1 MSEEQ
6 RRVQLVNELRA
17 ALEEIAQV
25 SDRMSALLSDR
36 ALDHCELENLR
47 GEMHIA
53 KALASQLRSAI
64 DSLDA
69 SADREDGNI
78 ALGRP

>member
-6 RRVQLVNELRA
+6 RRTHLVNELRA

-25 SDRMSALLSDR
+25 SDRMSALLAER
-36 ALDHCELENLR
+36 ALDPHKLESLR

-53 KALASQLRSAI
+53 KALAARLRSAI

-69 SADREDGNI
+69 TADREDGNM
-78 ALGRP
+78 ALSRP